1 MSFAIVT
8 ACTCFNMFLGLLSL
22 YLAVIGQPFWAC
34 LALLASVCFDAC
46 DGFLARKWNVA
57 SEFGAQLDSLADFAS
72 FCLAGGTLAYSWI
85 AASLSA
91 NYSLA
96 AYSSDYSS
104 GLYGVIKA
112 VCNGGWQQG
121 GGFEP
126 LSGTFS
132 YAVLVVAFVY
142 ICLGGMRLARYNA
155 NTDSICPPSFFEG
168 MPTTGAAA
176 ILSMFCLADFTAT
189 SSCRFSSWSFIMIT
203 TLIFAFLMVCRLPY
217 PKLTKMS
224 WLPKWT
230 FIVPIIV
237 ALVSLPLSVYLFCGL
252 YLISGPIFF
261 FINKKKLTNTQ
272 AS

>member
-1 MSFAIVT
+1 MYFAIVT
-8 ACTCFNMFLGLLSL
+8 ACTCFNMFLGLLAL
-22 YLAVIGQPFWAC
+22 YLAAIGQPFWAC
-34 LALLASVCFDAC
+34 WALLASVCFDAC

-72 FCLAGGTLAYSWI
+72 FCLAGGVLAYSWT
-85 AASLSA
+85 AASLSG

-96 AYSSDYSS
+96 AYSNNYSS
-104 GLYGVIKA
+104 GICGVIKA
-112 VCNGGWQQG
+112 ICSGGWQQT

-126 LSGTFS
+126 LSGSFN
-132 YAVLVVAFVY
+132 YVVLLVAFVY

-176 ILSMFCLADFTAT
+176 ILSMFCLADFMAP
-189 SSCRFSSWSFIMIT
+189 SSCRFSSWMFIITT
-203 TLIFAFLMVCRLPY
+203 TLIFAFLMVCKLPY

-230 FIVPIIV
+230 FILPV
-237 ALVSLPLSVYLFCGL
+237 ALAFISLPLSVYLFCGL
-252 YLISGPIFF
+252 YLISGPAFL
-261 FINKKKLTNTQ
+261 FINKKKATDAQ